1 MVNYENW
8 LDILN
13 QATHNLGYWL
23 MVLAIFIDIVSGLM
37 LSFKEKKVDSSIAFR
52 GWCKHVTV
60 ILMTTALEFISFAIN
75 QPQIATIG
83 CVVIVVSGYMVS
95 VRANLHLL
103 GITMPPKL
111 EEYLKRE
118 IERKIKK

>member
-1 MVNYENW
+1 MVQYEDW
-8 LDILN
+8 QLILT

-23 MVLAIFIDIVSGLM
+23 MLLVIFVDIVSGLM
-37 LSFKEKKVDSSIAFR
+37 LSFKEKKLDSSIAFR
-52 GWCKHVTV
+52 GWCKHITV

-83 CVVIVVSGYMVS
+83 CVLIIVSGYMVS

-103 GITMPPKL
+103 GVTMPPKL